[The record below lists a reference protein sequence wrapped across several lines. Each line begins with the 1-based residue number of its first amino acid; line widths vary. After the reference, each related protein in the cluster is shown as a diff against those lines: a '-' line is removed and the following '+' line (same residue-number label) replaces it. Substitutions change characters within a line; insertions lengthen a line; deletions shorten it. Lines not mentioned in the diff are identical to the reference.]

1 MDLSELGLIFLLF
14 SFQVGR
20 ERERDMRLVGPGI
33 PSHMNP
39 HSGPGVGP
47 KQRSF
52 ITFGFNQIGASSS
65 SSPSR
70 PSVNVNVEGVAPAQ
84 GGDTPE
90 IRKYKKR

>member
-1 MDLSELGLIFLLF
+1 MKVFTIF
-14 SFQVGR
+14 QAGR

-39 HSGPGVGP
+39 GPGVGT